1 MALKHS
7 HTGLARLFGGYS
19 IVSGMVWILRDPG
32 TAWTWPM
39 VGLHLCLG
47 VLLLNF
53 GGRRAMVPL
62 SWGLWLLAWTE
73 IGWLYRLTGPAVHDG
88 SLVRAELALLGSHPH
103 EVLSGVVAWAPV
115 AQAMGAA
122 YLSYY
127 LLILGPVIVLAVQ
140 GRVRDLADHTLGL
153 MTVYLACFATYLAL
167 PVLGPRA
174 SLVARGE
181 PAPDGGGVVA
191 DIMHG
196 LFAAGDSLGTAF
208 PSSHCAA
215 SVAAALLVFRHF
227 GSRAGRVAGVWAGMI
242 VVSTVYTGNHYALD
256 ALAGVALAYL
266 AAFFVRA
273 WSSDRLPALANQSIG
288 SSLWKREGGRS

>member
-1 MALKHS
+1 MDLNRS
-7 HTGLARLFGGYS
+7 RTGLARLFGGYS
-19 IVSGMVWILRDPG
+19 LVTGLVWILRDPG
-32 TAWTWPM
+32 TVWVLPM
-39 VGLHLCLG
+39 VGLHLSLG
-47 VLLLNF
+47 VLFLN
-53 GGRRAMVPL
+53 GGPRRGIVPL

-88 SLVRAELALLGSHPH
+88 ALVRAELALLGSHPH
-103 EVLSGVVAWAPV
+103 EVLSHVMPWAPV

-127 LLILGPVIVLAVQ
+127 LLILGPVAVLVAR
-140 GRVRDLADHTLGL
+140 GRVRDLAAHTLGL
-153 MTVYLACFATYLAL
+153 MTVYLTCFATYLVL

-174 SLVARGE
+174 SQVVRGE
-181 PAPDGGGVVA
+181 PTPEGGGVVA

-266 AAFFVRA
+266 TAFFVRA
-273 WSSDRLPALANQSIG
+273 WSADRLPALSIQSTG
-288 SSLWKREGGRS
+288 SSWCKREGGRS